1 MLQPIIQIYPE
12 EALAGGLARSL
23 TVPEGAVAL
32 VQKDGQAELLPPG
45 QHQVRSLWGGLIGQP
60 LPAIWQVQTGP
71 ITLHPIF
78 ANLLDAEDQLIF
90 MDMLVAAQVEDPE
103 RLWQALNPGYEP
115 LTKPDLERLL
125 AEQLAGRIRTLVKKY
140 PLPSLINL
148 PEAQEAVN
156 RGFIQSL
163 RAVLAEWGMT
173 LQGVTHLGFQKAN
186 DAVTIERQAQEIR
199 RALDDIALQ
208 TEIDR
213 MENEAV
219 LEHARADFGLTDAD
233 VAELQETVI
242 AAPEESAL
250 KTFLL
255 EKLTRIEESV
265 NQRLEKLA
273 KEEDDI
279 KKDVE
284 SKGEFPGHKN
294 LQRLVMILR
303 ILSYVIAATIA
314 ASALFHNLFPSLDH
328 YNNHLHLVGALVGLV
343 LALAAIASSWFV
355 DRHIVNAQAKAL
367 VQAEQESKA
376 LDRAKLVARERGIR
390 RYFEKRLRQVAGNC
404 EEAWKRVYNRDIDL
418 AGAMRRYCVKPYN
431 ALADEVRAAE
441 FATARFFQQD
451 EIDVENLARLLDL
464 SENLLNDAE
473 EMVRLS
479 QDAYRAAADG
489 DAADVKVVLD
499 MLDQGRMALK
509 NRFAEREQFLMS

>member
-1 MLQPIIQIYPE
+1 MLQSVIEFYPE
-12 EALAGGLARSL
+12 TMLAGGLARNIV
-23 TVPEGAVAL
+23 VPAGATAL
-32 VQKDGQAELLPPG
+32 AQWGGRVETLPPG
-45 QHQVRSLWGGLIGQP
+45 QHQVRSLWAGLIGKHAP
-60 LPAIWQVQTGP
+60 PIWLVQTGP

-78 ANLLDAEDQLIF
+78 ANLLDADDHLIF
-90 MDMLVAAQVEDPE
+90 MDMLVAARITDPV
-103 RLWQALNPGYEP
+103 RFWRALNPGFES
-115 LTKPDLERLL
+115 LAKSDLERML
-125 AEQLAGRIRTLVKKY
+125 AEALAGRIRTLVKKF
-140 PLPSLINL
+140 PLQSLIHL
-148 PEAQEAVN
+148 PEAQDAVQ
-156 RGFIQSL
+156 RGVIQSL
-163 RAVLAEWGMT
+163 RALLQEWGME
-173 LQGVTHLGFQKAN
+173 LRGVTHLGFQKAD

-199 RALDDIALQ
+199 RTLDDLSLQ
-208 TEIDR
+208 AEIDR
-213 MENEAV
+213 LENDAI

-233 VAELQETVI
+233 VAELQETVA
-242 AAPEESAL
+242 AAPDESAL

-255 EKLTRIEESV
+255 EKLARIEESV

-273 KEEDDI
+273 REEDES
-279 KKDVE
+279 KEDVE

-294 LQRLVMILR
+294 LQRLVMTLR
-303 ILSYVIAATIA
+303 ILSYVIAAVIA
-314 ASALFHNLFPSLDH
+314 ASALFRNLFPALDH

-367 VQAEQESKA
+367 DRAEQEAKA
-376 LDRAKLVARERGIR
+376 LDREKLVARERGIR

-441 FATARFFQQD
+441 FTTARFFRQN
-451 EIDVENLARLLDL
+451 EIDVENLIQLLDL
-464 SENLLNDAE
+464 SENLLANAE

-489 DAADVKVVLD
+489 DAADVKITLD

-509 NRFAEREQFLMS
+509 NQFAEREQFLMS